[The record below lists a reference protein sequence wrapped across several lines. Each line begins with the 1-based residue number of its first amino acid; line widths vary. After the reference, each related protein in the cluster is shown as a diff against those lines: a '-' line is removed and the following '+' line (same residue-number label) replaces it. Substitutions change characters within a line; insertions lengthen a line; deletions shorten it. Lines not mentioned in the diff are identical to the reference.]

1 MLIGREKETK
11 ILTNSYKSDYS
22 SFVAVYGRRRIGK
35 TYLIRTTFEGK
46 FLFQHAGIY
55 QGKYKEQL
63 YAFASSL
70 KDGGLNVDK
79 TPKNWFE
86 AFDMLKDLIR
96 DSKDKKKI
104 VFLDE
109 LAWMDTP
116 RSDLIRALENFYN
129 GWAEA
134 RRDVMLIICSSVTS
148 WIVNKIIHN
157 KGGLYNRLTD
167 QIFLAPFTLREC
179 EVYCENKGL
188 SLNRKQI
195 IQTYMVIG
203 GVPYYWNFF
212 KKGISVPQFID
223 HCFFEND
230 APLANEYKYLFST
243 LFRYPEEYIRIIE
256 ALSEKKT
263 GLTRQSIIK
272 ETGIADSGVFS
283 GKLEDLVNC
292 GFIREY
298 LTYGKKQ
305 KDTIYQLVDPFT
317 IFYLAFCKKR
327 NNDEHFWSNSIDTPM
342 VHTWEGLAFERICLL
357 HSNCIKKSLGISG
370 VSTSIYPWSCQ
381 RDIDNGIYGSQI
393 DMVIERKDDIINLVE
408 IKFNSAPYAIS
419 QKYMNDINRKKEDF
433 VNCTNTKSSIHT
445 TFVTMNGLEENSYY
459 KEIQSEISSDEL
471 FAE

>member
-1 MLIGREKETK
+1 MLIGRKTETE
-11 ILTNSYKSDYS
+11 ILRNSYKSEHT
-22 SFVAVYGRRRIGK
+22 SFVAVYGRLRIGK
-35 TYLIRTTFEGK
+35 TFLVRNTFDNK
-46 FLFQHAGIY
+46 FTFQHAGV
-55 QGKYKEQL
+55 YKGNLQEQL
-63 YAFASSL
+63 NAFASSL
-70 KDGGLNVDK
+70 RDGGLIVNRV
-79 TPKNWFE
+79 PNNWFE
-86 AFDMLKDLIR
+86 AFDMLKDLIKE
-96 DSKDKKKI
+96 SKDKKKVI
-104 VFLDE
+104 FLDE
-109 LAWMDTP
+109 IAWMDTP

-134 RRDVMLIICSSVTS
+134 RRDVLLIICSSVTQ
-148 WIVNKIIHN
+148 WIIKKIFLN

-167 QIFLAPFTLREC
+167 RICLKPFTLKEC
-179 EVYCENKGL
+179 EEYCEHRKL
-188 SLNRKQI
+188 ALNRKQI
-195 IQTYMVIG
+195 LQAYMVIG
-203 GVPYYWNFF
+203 GFPYYWDFYRS
-212 KKGISVPQFID
+212 GLSVPQFID
-223 HCFFEND
+223 ECFFSENALLD
-230 APLANEYKYLFST
+230 NEYNYLFSAF
-243 LFRYPEEYIRIIE
+243 FRYPHDYVEIVEILNKRKI
-256 ALSEKKT
+256 
-263 GLTRQSIIK
+263 GLTRQELLKEMNVVDNGAFSI
-272 ETGIADSGVFS
+272 
-283 GKLEDLVNC
+283 KLEDLINC
-292 GFIREY
+292 GFIRSY
-298 LTYGKKQ
+298 LPYGKRLR
-305 KDTIYQLVDPFT
+305 DTIYQLVDPFT

-327 NNDEHFWSNSIDTPM
+327 NNDEHFWSKSIDTPM